1 MIGMKEKLLLSALIL
16 FGLALVFAIIAY
28 FMFHHLGK
36 DLRFHKEKK
45 DIPEK
50 PFITN
55 MQGMLVV
62 FMLASSIVVLV
73 IALMCF

>member
-1 MIGMKEKLLLSALIL
+1 MKENLLFTSLIL
-16 FGLALVFAIIAY
+16 FGIAVIAFTLAY

-45 DIPEK
+45 DTPDK

-55 MQGMLVV
+55 MQGV
-62 FMLASSIVVLV
+62 FATALFAASVIILV
-73 IALMCF
+73 IALMCY